1 MKKQILYAL
10 FMLVFIPSNAQK
22 ISNSLKN
29 KVIKW
34 RHHIHQNPELSNREY
49 KTALLVESHL
59 KSLGIEV
66 QKEIAKTGVVGIL
79 KGTKPGKVLVA
90 TVPSLSFI

>member
-10 FMLVFIPSNAQK
+10 FMLIFIPSSAQK

-49 KTALLVESHL
+49 KTALLVERHL

-66 QKEIAKTGVVGIL
+66 QRELLKQELLVYLKEL
-79 KGTKPGKVLVA
+79 NLER
-90 TVPSLSFI
+90 F

>member
-1 MKKQILYAL
+1 MKKHIVYAL

-34 RHHIHQNPELSNREY
+34 RHHVHQNPELSNREY

-66 QKEIAKTGVVGIL
+66 KGKLL
-79 KGTKPGKVLVA
+79 KQEL
-90 TVPSLSFI
+90 